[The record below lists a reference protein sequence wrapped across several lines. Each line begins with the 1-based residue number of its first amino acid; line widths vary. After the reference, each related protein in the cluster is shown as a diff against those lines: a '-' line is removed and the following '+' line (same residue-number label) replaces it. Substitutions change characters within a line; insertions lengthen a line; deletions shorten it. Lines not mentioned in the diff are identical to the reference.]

1 MIRSAGSI
9 KRFHTVPTIGTQS
22 VAEHSYHV
30 ATLCIN
36 LSDGKPSVNLLK
48 AALYH
53 DLAELVTGDIPA
65 PVKWANPNLKKEL
78 ENIEGVFEK
87 EHHIDV
93 SLTPNELLILRHA
106 DAFECAFYAVDQI
119 MLGNKNMIQVY
130 KNITTHIGSM
140 KVLDNPKPYAII
152 INNLIE
158 SYINATKR

>member
-1 MIRSAGSI
+1 MIRSAGGI
-9 KRFHTVPTIGTQS
+9 KRFHTVPTIGVQT

-30 ATLCIN
+30 AMLCIE
-36 LSDGKPSVNLLK
+36 LSSGKPSTNLLK

-65 PVKWANPNLKKEL
+65 PVKWANPNLKNEL
-78 ENIEGVFEK
+78 ENIEENC
-87 EHHIDV
+87 IDI
-93 SLTPNELLILRHA
+93 SLTPNERSILRHA

-140 KVLDNPKPYAII
+140 KVLDNPTPYDII

-158 SYINATKR
+158 SYVNATK